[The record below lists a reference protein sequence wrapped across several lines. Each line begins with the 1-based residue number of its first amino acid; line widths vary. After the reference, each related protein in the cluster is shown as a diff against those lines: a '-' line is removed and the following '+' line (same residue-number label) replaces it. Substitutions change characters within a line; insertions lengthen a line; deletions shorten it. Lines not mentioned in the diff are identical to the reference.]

1 MAGPAAR
8 LDTLAGRATACRRC
22 PGVAPGSAVLGPR
35 NGPVPAGLLFVAEA
49 PGYLGAVR
57 TGVPL
62 TSDRSGKNF
71 RAYCAAAGIDAE
83 AAFICNAVLCHPRA
97 ADGRNRTPRA
107 SEVAACNDFLA
118 AIIALAD
125 PLVVVALGRVALGA
139 LGRIAPHGLR
149 LTPAGAGRPV
159 AWEGRRLV
167 ALYHPSGRTLGRRSR
182 AQQIDDYRAVGRA
195 LAEARADRV

>member
-1 MAGPAAR
+1 MPGPAAR
-8 LDTLAGRATACRRC
+8 LAALERRAKACRRC
-22 PGVAPGSAVLGPR
+22 PAVAAGSAVIGPR
-35 NGPVPAGLLFVAEA
+35 NGPVPADLLFVAEA

-97 ADGRNRTPRA
+97 PDGRNRTPRA

-118 AIIALAD
+118 EIVALTD
-125 PLVVVALGRVALGA
+125 PLVVVALGRVALDA

-149 LTPAGAGRPV
+149 LTPADAGRPV
-159 AWEGRRLV
+159 AWRGRRLV
-167 ALYHPSGRTLGRRSR
+167 ALYHPSGQTLVRRSR
-182 AQQIDDYRAVGRA
+182 AEQIDDYRAAGRA
-195 LAEARADRV
+195 LADARAARG